1 MKKAI
6 ASLAESE
13 VVAELLPT
21 SNQEVEATS
30 VGVGPE
36 KEYEV
41 KYELAKGR
49 GECEDLSLN

>member
-21 SNQEVEATS
+21 SNQEV
-30 VGVGPE
+30 GP
-36 KEYEV
+36 KKKHDVEY
-41 KYELAKGR
+41 KLAKGR
-49 GECEDLSLN
+49 GECENGSLN